1 MSILAIWLFVAL
13 GFLFVVTIVV
23 IIAAGLAVV
32 RKTKALAGEMNDLL
46 HELDTAVG
54 SVSSDS
60 LDVPPRASPTAQT
73 SRRRSLD
80 SIDGDVTRQ
89 EEVDHG

>member
-1 MSILAIWLFVAL
+1 MSTLAVWLFAAL

-32 RKTKALAGEMNDLL
+32 RKAKALAGEMNDLL
-46 HELDTAVG
+46 GELDTAVG
-54 SVSSDS
+54 SVSSGS
-60 LDVPPRASPTAQT
+60 PDVPARRAGGTDPPTT
-73 SRRRSLD
+73 YSGYHGRES
-80 SIDGDVTRQ
+80 TRQ